1 MPHLLRHRLFLMN
14 ISLKNISFSYSDSL
28 DDAILKNLNLEIRSG
43 ECVVL
48 AGESGCGKTTISKLI
63 NGLIPHY
70 HSGTM
75 DGDVLLGGKNTSD
88 MTLTEISRVVGSVF
102 QNPRSQ
108 FFNIDTDCE
117 LAFGCENLGM
127 NPEEI
132 KQRVENVVQEFHL
145 EHLLGRSIFN
155 LSGGEKQKIA
165 CASVSATGPE
175 IFVLDEPSANLDL
188 KTIAD
193 LKEIVSRW
201 KKAGKTVV
209 IVEHRLYYLRDVAD
223 RICYV
228 KDGQIAHEWTPAEL
242 EAKGAE
248 YASSLGLRCMN
259 LEMLN
264 VRDGVILSV
273 VRQAHQPCNVTT
285 SDGINVT
292 TGDKNNVIASEAKQ
306 SIAKSIVFTNLTFAY
321 HKKHSILDID
331 RLELPCGQI
340 TALIGHNGAGKSTLA
355 QVLCGL
361 QGSWRQKRAARKCG
375 TYLIMQ
381 DVNHQLFTESVL
393 DEVLL
398 GMKPQDENLALEI
411 LEGLNLKQYADNHPM
426 ALSGGQKQRVA
437 IGSGISSGCDV
448 VVFDEPTSGLDYRQM
463 LAVSATLKKLA
474 ASGKTLLVI
483 THDPEFILN
492 SCQSVIRMERGKIA
506 DQYLLQGN
514 QEKLIES
521 MMNV

>member
-1 MPHLLRHRLFLMN
+1 MN
-14 ISLKNISFSYSDSL
+14 ISLKNVSFSYSDSL

-75 DGDVLLGGKNTSD
+75 DGDVLLGDKNTAD
-88 MTLTEISRVVGSVF
+88 MTLAEISRVVGSVF

-127 NPEEI
+127 DPEEI
-132 KQRVENVVQEFHL
+132 KQRVESVVQEFHL

-228 KDGQIAHEWTPAEL
+228 KDGQIAYEWTPAEL

-248 YASSLGLRCMN
+248 YAASLGLRCMN
-259 LEMLN
+259 LEQLGLESSREC
-264 VRDGVILSV
+264 RDGQHECGL
-273 VRQAHQPCNVTT
+273 R
-285 SDGINVT
+285 D
-292 TGDKNNVIASEAKQ
+292 VIASKAKQ
-306 SIAKSIVFTNLTFAY
+306 SITFTNLTFSY
-321 HKKHSILDID
+321 HRKHPILDID

-361 QGSWRQKRAARKCG
+361 QGSWRQKQAARKRG

-398 GMKPQDENLALEI
+398 GMKPQDEKLALEI
-411 LEGLNLKQYADNHPM
+411 LERLNLKQYADNHPM

-492 SCQSVIRMERGKIA
+492 SCQSVIRMDHGKIVE
-506 DQYLLQGN
+506 QYPLSGN
-514 QEKLIES
+514 EKLLIKTMTEL
-521 MMNV
+521 

>member
-1 MPHLLRHRLFLMN
+1 MN
-14 ISLKNISFSYSDSL
+14 ISLKNISFSYTDSL
-28 DDAILKNLNLEIRSG
+28 DDVILKNLNLEIRSG

-75 DGDVLLGGKNTSD
+75 DGDVLLGDKNTAD
-88 MTLTEISRVVGSVF
+88 MTLAEISRVVGSVF

-228 KDGQIAHEWTPAEL
+228 KDGQIAYEWTPAEL
-242 EAKGAE
+242 EAKGAA
-248 YASSLGLRCMN
+248 YAACLGLRCMN

-264 VRDGVILSV
+264 SVCHPGARHPGARHPGAEGDRIHYLSCSQL
-273 VRQAHQPCNVTT
+273 RWDYQPC
-285 SDGINVT
+285 D
-292 TGDKNNVIASEAKQ
+292 VIASKAKQ
-306 SIAKSIVFTNLTFAY
+306 SIIFTNLTFCY
-321 HKKHSILDID
+321 HRKHPILDID

-474 ASGKTLLVI
+474 TSGKTLLVI

-492 SCQSVIRMERGKIA
+492 SCQSVIRMEQGKIVE
-506 DQYLLQGN
+506 QYPLSGN
-514 QEKLIES
+514 EKQLIRTMVEF
-521 MMNV
+521 

>member
-1 MPHLLRHRLFLMN
+1 MN

-88 MTLTEISRVVGSVF
+88 MTLAEISRVVGSVF

-127 NPEEI
+127 DPEEI

-228 KDGQIAHEWTPAEL
+228 KDGQIAYEWTPAEL
-242 EAKGAE
+242 EAKGPE
-248 YASSLGLRCMN
+248 YAASLGLRCMN
-259 LEMLN
+259 LEQLN

-273 VRQAHQPCNVTT
+273 VRQAHQPCKVP
-285 SDGINVT
+285 
-292 TGDKNNVIASEAKQ
+292 
-306 SIAKSIVFTNLTFAY
+306 
-321 HKKHSILDID
+321 
-331 RLELPCGQI
+331 ELVEGP
-340 TALIGHNGAGKSTLA
+340 
-355 QVLCGL
+355 
-361 QGSWRQKRAARKCG
+361 QGSKE
-375 TYLIMQ
+375 Q
-381 DVNHQLFTESVL
+381 D
-393 DEVLL
+393 
-398 GMKPQDENLALEI
+398 
-411 LEGLNLKQYADNHPM
+411 
-426 ALSGGQKQRVA
+426 
-437 IGSGISSGCDV
+437 
-448 VVFDEPTSGLDYRQM
+448 
-463 LAVSATLKKLA
+463 
-474 ASGKTLLVI
+474 LVI
-483 THDPEFILN
+483 FYYGLEN
-492 SCQSVIRMERGKIA
+492 
-506 DQYLLQGN
+506 
-514 QEKLIES
+514 
-521 MMNV
+521 

>member
-1 MPHLLRHRLFLMN
+1 MQFRHCERSEAIHLNCLSQPMN

-70 HSGTM
+70 HSGMM
-75 DGDVLLGGKNTSD
+75 DGDVLLGDKNTAD
-88 MTLTEISRVVGSVF
+88 MTLAEISRVVGSVF

-127 NPEEI
+127 DPEEI

-145 EHLLGRSIFN
+145 EHLLGRCIFN

-228 KDGQIAHEWTPAEL
+228 KDGKIAEEWTPAEL
-242 EAKGAE
+242 EAKGSE
-248 YASSLGLRCMN
+248 YAACLGLRCMN

-264 VRDGVILSV
+264 SV
-273 VRQAHQPCNVTT
+273 CHPGARHPGAE
-285 SDGINVT
+285 
-292 TGDKNNVIASEAKQ
+292 GDRIHYFSCAQLRQ
-306 SIAKSIVFTNLTFAY
+306 SIIFNNLTFSY
-321 HKKHSILDID
+321 HRKHPILDID

-340 TALIGHNGAGKSTLA
+340 TALVGHNGAGKSTLA

-361 QGSWRQKRAARKCG
+361 QGSWRQKRAARKRG

-448 VVFDEPTSGLDYRQM
+448 VVFDEPTSGLDYRRM

-506 DQYLLQGN
+506 EQYPLLGN
-514 QEKLIES
+514 EKQLVKA
-521 MMNV
+521 MVK

>member
-1 MPHLLRHRLFLMN
+1 MN

-88 MTLTEISRVVGSVF
+88 MTLAEISRVVGSVF

-127 NPEEI
+127 DPEEI

-228 KDGQIAHEWTPAEL
+228 KDGRIAYEWTSAEL
-242 EAKGAE
+242 EAKGAA

-259 LEMLN
+259 LDQLCEGM
-264 VRDGVILSV
+264 
-273 VRQAHQPCNVTT
+273 VRQAHQPCKVPELVEGPQG
-285 SDGINVT
+285 SKELDL
-292 TGDKNNVIASEAKQ
+292 AKQ

-321 HKKHSILDID
+321 HKKHPILNID

-411 LEGLNLKQYADNHPM
+411 LDGLNLKQYTENHPM

-437 IGSGISSGCDV
+437 VASGISSGSEI

-492 SCQSVIRMERGKIA
+492 SCQSVIRMEQGKIVE
-506 DQYLLQGN
+506 QYPLLGN
-514 QEKLIES
+514 EKQLVKAMVE
-521 MMNV
+521 

>member
-28 DDAILKNLNLEIRSG
+28 DDAILENLNLEIRSG

-75 DGDVLLGGKNTSD
+75 DGDVLLGGKNTAD
-88 MTLTEISRVVGSVF
+88 MTLAEVSRCVGSVF

-201 KKAGKTVV
+201 KKVGKTVV

-228 KDGQIAHEWTPAEL
+228 KDGQIAEEWMPAEL
-242 EAKGAE
+242 EAKGAA

-259 LEMLN
+259 LEQLN
-264 VRDGVILSV
+264 EKGDARWNLS
-273 VRQAHQPCNVTT
+273 RPMSRNGHDRIAANVHDCHSWLDRESPSST
-285 SDGINVT
+285 
-292 TGDKNNVIASEAKQ
+292 E
-306 SIAKSIVFTNLTFAY
+306 SITFTNLTFSY
-321 HKKHSILDID
+321 HRKHPILDID

-340 TALIGHNGAGKSTLA
+340 TALVGHNGAGKSTLA

-361 QGSWRQKRAARKCG
+361 QGSWRQKRAARKRG
-375 TYLIMQ
+375 AYLIMQ

-398 GMKPQDENLALEI
+398 GMKPQNEKIALEI
-411 LEGLNLKQYADNHPM
+411 LDGLNLKQYTENHPM
-426 ALSGGQKQRVA
+426 SLSGGQKQRVA
-437 IGSGISSGCDV
+437 IASGISSGCDV

-463 LAVSATLKKLA
+463 LAVSVTLKKLA
-474 ASGKTLLVI
+474 ADGKTLLVI

-492 SCQSVIRMERGKIA
+492 SCQSVIRMEHGKITC
-506 DQYLLQGN
+506 QYPLAGN
-514 QEKLIES
+514 EKRLIKT
-521 MMNV
+521 MIGA

>member
-1 MPHLLRHRLFLMN
+1 MN

-28 DDAILKNLNLEIRSG
+28 DDAILKNLNLKIRSG
-43 ECVVL
+43 ECVGL

-75 DGDVLLGGKNTSD
+75 DGDVLLGNKNTAD
-88 MTLTEISRVVGSVF
+88 MTLAEISRVVGSVF

-117 LAFGCENLGM
+117 LAFGFENLGM

-228 KDGQIAHEWTPAEL
+228 KDGQIAYEWTPAEL
-242 EAKGAE
+242 EAKGAA

-259 LEMLN
+259 LEMLDSACHPGAEGD
-264 VRDGVILSV
+264 RDHYFSCAQL
-273 VRQAHQPCNVTT
+273 R
-285 SDGINVT
+285 
-292 TGDKNNVIASEAKQ
+292 Q
-306 SIAKSIVFTNLTFAY
+306 SIAFTNLNFSY
-321 HKKHSILDID
+321 HHKHPILDID
-331 RLELPCGQI
+331 RLELPCRQI

-361 QGSWRQKRAARKCG
+361 QGSWRQKRAARKRG

-398 GMKPQDENLALEI
+398 GMKPQNEKLALEI
-411 LEGLNLKQYADNHPM
+411 LDGLNLKQYTENHPM

-437 IGSGISSGCDV
+437 IGSGVSSGRDV
-448 VVFDEPTSGLDYRQM
+448 VIFDEPTSGLDYRQM
-463 LAVSATLKKLA
+463 LAVSSTLKKLA
-474 ASGKTLLVI
+474 EQGKTLLVI

-492 SCQSVIRMERGKIA
+492 SCQSIVRLEHGKIVE
-506 DQYLLQGN
+506 QYPLAGN
-514 QEKLIES
+514 EKRLIKT
-521 MMNV
+521 MIGA